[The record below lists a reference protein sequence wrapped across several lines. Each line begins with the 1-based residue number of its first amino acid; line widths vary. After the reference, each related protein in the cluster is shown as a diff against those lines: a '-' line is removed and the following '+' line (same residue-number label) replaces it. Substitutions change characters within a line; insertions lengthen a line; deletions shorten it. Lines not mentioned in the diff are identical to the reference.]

1 MSLKQHIPNAVTSMN
16 LLCGVLGVMAAL
28 EARFDWAFYLML
40 AGAVF
45 DFFDGLTARALK
57 AYSPMGK
64 ELDSLA
70 DMVTFGV
77 LPSVMLYELMR
88 VCTFSNSFWCYVPLV
103 IAVFSG
109 LRLAKFN
116 IDDRQHTSFLGLPTP
131 ACAMVCGSLCY
142 FVAHDMHTFLATWA
156 SGFVFIPLLS
166 VVLAALLVC
175 ELPMF
180 SMKFSREDGPLVKRK
195 RIIFGIN
202 ALLVVA
208 IVVSLRLNWSLAVLL
223 IFLVYILM
231 NLAFALFKV

>member
-28 EARFDWAFYLML
+28 EAHFDWAFYLML

-142 FVAHDMHTFLATWA
+142 FVAHDMQTFLATWA

>member
-142 FVAHDMHTFLATWA
+142 FVAHDMQTFLATWA

-166 VVLAALLVC
+166 VVLAALLVS
-175 ELPMF
+175 EVPMF